1 MLRTAV
7 IGVGHLGRQHARIH
21 AALAHADHS
30 QFVAVCDL
38 NEATARAVWAEYQ
51 TASPTER
58 KTEWTTDWRTLLGR
72 VDAVSLAVPTE
83 VHCAIACPLLEA
95 GIHVL
100 VEKPMSRTLE
110 EADRMIAA
118 AASGRSLLQIG
129 HLERFN
135 PALVALRPFVRGPLY
150 FEIHRVGQFTARSL
164 DIDVVLD
171 LMIHDLDIV
180 QWLVGADVAVTDVR
194 AVGIPVLTNRVDA
207 ANARLEFA
215 SGAVANITASRVGT
229 EKIRKM
235 RFFQPHDYVAV
246 DYATRRGSISNLAPT
261 GLASGSSPSDSSL
274 SDNSL
279 SDNQLPGA
287 STSSAWPGLHVRQLE
302 TIDVEPLQAE
312 IEAFLDAARRGGPS
326 PVSGL
331 DGRRALA
338 LALRTLDRIWE
349 HAAGAGIHKS
359 QMT

>member
-21 AALAHADHS
+21 SDLAADLLTE
-30 QFVAVCDL
+30 FVSVCDV
-38 NEATARAVWAEYQ
+38 NAAVAESIGSERN
-51 TASPTER
+51 ASA
-58 KTEWTTDWRTLLGR
+58 TTDWRELIGK

-83 VHCAIACPLLEA
+83 SHCEIACALLEA

-100 VEKPMSRTLE
+100 VEKPISRTLE
-110 EADRMIAA
+110 EADQMIAA
-118 AASGRSLLQIG
+118 ADKGGALLQIG

-135 PALVALRPFVRGPLY
+135 PALVALRPHVRKPVY
-150 FEIHRVGQFTARSL
+150 FEIHRVGEFTARSL

-180 QWLVGADVAVTDVR
+180 QWLVGEEIEVTELH
-194 AVGIPVLTNRVDA
+194 AVGIPILTNRVDA

-246 DYATRRGSISNLAPT
+246 DYATRHASISSLAPPT
-261 GLASGSSPSDSSL
+261 AEG
-274 SDNSL
+274 
-279 SDNQLPGA
+279 
-287 STSSAWPGLHVRQLE
+287 AWPGVRTQNLDVV
-302 TIDVEPLQAE
+302 DVEPLRAE
-312 IEAFLDAARRGGPS
+312 IASFVEAAQNGLPS
-326 PVSGL
+326 PISGS

-338 LALRTLDRIWE
+338 LALRALERIQQ
-349 HAAGAGIHKS
+349 HAQHPGVSELS
-359 QMT
+359 QISSA